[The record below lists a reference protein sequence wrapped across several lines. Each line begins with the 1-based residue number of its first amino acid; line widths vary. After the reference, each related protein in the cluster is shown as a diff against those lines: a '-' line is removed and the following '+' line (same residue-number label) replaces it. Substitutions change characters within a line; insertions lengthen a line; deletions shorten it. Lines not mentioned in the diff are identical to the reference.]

1 MEGLSRGKVAILGMQ
16 HVLAMFGATIL
27 VPMLTGLDISVAL
40 FTSAV
45 GTLLFQLIT
54 KGEVPAYLGS
64 SFAFIGP
71 IIAAKEGYGVSAALG
86 GIIVA
91 GLVYLLAAAVIRHL
105 GVDVVRRYLPPVV
118 VGPVIISIGLSL
130 APVAKD
136 MAESNIWL
144 AFFTLAV
151 TIVVSTFGKGFFRV
165 LPILIGVSA
174 GYLLAIILGLVDFSG
189 WYEAAWLGV
198 PAFVRPSF
206 SLPAITII
214 APVALATMVEHLGDV
229 LALGRTTGKDF
240 TKKPGLHRTMLGDG
254 VATLFAGLFG
264 GPPNTTYGE
273 NIGVLAITKVYDPKV
288 IRVAAIFV
296 LILSFVPKLSIVI
309 GAIPAGVMGGIV
321 ILLFGMIAAVGIR
334 TLIEN
339 QVDLSN
345 TRNLIILSTIMVIG
359 VGKLQI
365 DFGLVSLEGTGLAAI
380 AGILL
385 NIVLPREKEDVREE
399 TMLEAAAT
407 KD

>member
-91 GLVYLLAAAVIRHL
+91 GLVYLLASAVIRHL

-136 MAESNIWL
+136 MAESNLWL

-151 TIVVSTFGKGFFRV
+151 TIVVSTFAKGFFRV

-174 GYLLAIILGLVDFSG
+174 GYVLAIILGLVDFSG

-214 APVALATMVEHLGDV
+214 APVALATMVEHLRDV

-309 GAIPAGVMGGIV
+309 GAIPAAVMGGIV

-399 TMLEAAAT
+399 AMLEAAAT

>member
-91 GLVYLLAAAVIRHL
+91 GLVYLLASAVIRHL

-136 MAESNIWL
+136 MAESNLWL

-151 TIVVSTFGKGFFRV
+151 TIVVSTFAKGFFRV

-174 GYLLAIILGLVDFSG
+174 GYVLAIILGLVDFSG

-309 GAIPAGVMGGIV
+309 GAIPAAVMGGIV

-399 TMLEAAAT
+399 AMLEAAAT